1 MKLIFTNHVYYEK
14 IRKLLVKVFCIFLV
28 IAEIQ
33 FWNTCILI
41 TLDLIIIVSNIW
53 NYSILKLCISPE
65 RPNTSN
71 SIEPVELTVQ
81 FNFHNFEKRQKR
93 EKIIFGTFHRKKL
106 QEPVIF
112 RNYNKNSLN
121 FTSCLN
127 IDQR

>member
-71 SIEPVELTVQ
+71 SIESVEFTVQ